1 LRIFIFFNS
10 FSMML
15 SHWFFFFHSLKYTYS
30 SLGQLSSHLLK
41 KHTIIWHS
49 WTAENKISW

>member
-15 SHWFFFFHSLKYTYS
+15 SHWFFFSFFKIYLQ
-30 SLGQLSSHLLK
+30 QLRS
-41 KHTIIWHS
+41 TI
-49 WTAENKISW
+49 